1 MTSGDEVDSREPS
14 TRVTLH
20 TVYNLLLDFKE
31 EMTGLPRRVDD
42 HEIRIRA
49 IEKYLWVWIGAA
61 GVGGAGLGQLVNTL
75 INR

>member
-1 MTSGDEVDSREPS
+1 MSNVPEEPVA
-14 TRVTLH
+14 RVTL
-20 TVYNLLLDFKE
+20 TRIYEKLLDVEAKVDP
-31 EMTGLPRRVDD
+31 LPRRVDD

-61 GVGGAGLGQLVNTL
+61 GVGGAGLGQLINTL

>member
-1 MTSGDEVDSREPS
+1 MSDVNEPA
-14 TRVTLH
+14 TRVTLGK
-20 TVYNLLLDFKE
+20 VYDLVLELRE
-31 EMTGLPRRVDD
+31 ELSGLPRKVDD

-61 GVGGAGLGQLVNTL
+61 GVGGAGVGQIINTI

>member
-1 MTSGDEVDSREPS
+1 LDVEAKVDP
-14 TRVTLH
+14 
-20 TVYNLLLDFKE
+20 
-31 EMTGLPRRVDD
+31 LPRRVDD

-61 GVGGAGLGQLVNTL
+61 GVGGAGLGQLINTL

>member
-1 MTSGDEVDSREPS
+1 MSNDDIDAKEPS
-14 TRVTLH
+14 TRITLH
-20 TVYNLLLDFKE
+20 AVYNLVLELKDDL
-31 EMTGLPRRVDD
+31 TGLPRRVDD

-61 GVGGAGLGQLVNTL
+61 GVGGAGLGQIINTL